1 MIHKIHL
8 DQKEILIVGTAHV
21 SQASIDE
28 VKATLEEIRPDAIA
42 IELDEE
48 RYQSMT
54 QAKKWEDTDIVSI
67 IKQKKTGFLLAQMI
81 LSSYQRKIANQFQL
95 KAGDEMNTAIQFAQQ
110 ENIRL
115 LKIDRS
121 IQVTLMRVWRSLN
134 FWAKMNLLSE
144 GILSFFEPNV
154 EVKDIEAL
162 KESDLLASA
171 LDQIS
176 HQFPQ
181 IAETLIFERDRVMA
195 ERLRRA
201 QGSVIVA
208 VVGAAH
214 VPGILKAIETPQ
226 QIDELLKIPP
236 KSKSSNLTQWIVPLL
251 LLGLILVTMLQSPN
265 MAIDTLLRFIL
276 INGSLA
282 ALGTALALGHPLSI
296 LTAFL
301 MAPLGAL
308 SPFLATGWFAG
319 LMEAWIHK
327 PKVDDFIKLQ
337 EDILHVKGYW
347 TNRVARILLVVL
359 FANLFASIGT
369 IVYSFDLIKNLF
381 N

>member
-1 MIHKIHL
+1 MHHKITL
-8 DQKEILIVGTAHV
+8 DQKEIILIGTAHV

-28 VKATLEEIRPDAIA
+28 VKQVLSEIQPDVVA

-54 QAKKWEDTDIVSI
+54 QQKKWEDTDIVQI

-81 LSSYQRKIANQFQL
+81 LSSFQRKIANQFKL
-95 KAGDEMNTAIQFAQQ
+95 KAGDEMNVAIDYANTHQLK
-110 ENIRL
+110 I

-121 IQVTLMRVWRSLN
+121 IQVTLMRVWRSLGW
-134 FWAKMNLLSE
+134 FSKIKLLSE
-144 GILSFFEPNV
+144 GLTSFFEPTI
-154 EVKDIEAL
+154 EEADIEAL
-162 KESDLLASA
+162 KESDLLQSA
-171 LDQIS
+171 LKQIS
-176 HQFPQ
+176 QQYPQ

-195 ERLRRA
+195 ERLRSA
-201 QGSVIVA
+201 NGKVIVA

-214 VPGILKAIETPQ
+214 VPGILASIESPHSIQ
-226 QIDELLKIPP
+226 DLLKIPAKA
-236 KSKSSNLTQWIVPLL
+236 KSADLTQWIVPLI
-251 LLGLILVTMLQSPN
+251 LLGLIFVTILQSPN
-265 MAIDTLLRFIL
+265 LALNTLLKFIL

-337 EDILHVKGYW
+337 EDVLHIKGYW
-347 TNRVARILLVVL
+347 KNRVARILLVVVL
-359 FANLFASIGT
+359 ANLFASIGT
-369 IVYSFDLIKNLF
+369 LVYSFDLIKNLF
-381 N
+381 S